1 MDRKKIAGLRPLEA
15 EKQVLKELIADPGLC
30 TLVQER
36 GLLRDHFS
44 MDSHRQLYEICIQGH
59 EDGEPQDMVV
69 LASRLIDKPD
79 LFKVYQTLISGSGMS
94 ANLPFYVR
102 LIQDRARRRSLMAM
116 SQKLQMSLL
125 DLDMETE
132 ELVGKA
138 QGVLQDLEGATRR
151 AWLEPRAVLQQL
163 QELDRVRRLATE
175 SGQSLG
181 VHTGITELDELLGL
195 HGLEPGHLCILA
207 ARPAMGKTALALQV
221 AQKAAREGRTV
232 AVVSLEMTSTEVMNR
247 MLIQATQVPS
257 DRMSFTQREVL
268 EAIDQIQTLPIF
280 IRDPQAG
287 SRTWEQIRG
296 AIQGL
301 HARSHL
307 DLIVLDYLQLIE
319 GPPSE
324 PALSR
329 VSRISRGLKLL
340 AVELGVP
347 IICLSQLSRGP
358 ESRDD
363 KRPRLS
369 DLRDSG
375 SIEQDADQV
384 LFPFRPGYYG
394 KGKEGEMEILVSK
407 NRHGSTGRAGA
418 RWKAET
424 MTVLGYGGRYASA

>member
-1 MDRKKIAGLRPLEA
+1 MDRRKIAGLRPLEA

-30 TLVQER
+30 TLVQEK
-36 GLLRDHFS
+36 GLQGGHFS
-44 MDSHRQLYEICIQGH
+44 MDSHKRLYEICMKGY
-59 EDGEPQDMVV
+59 EDGEPADLVV
-69 LASRLIDKPD
+69 LASKLMDKPE
-79 LFKVYQTLISGSGMS
+79 LFKVFQLLMSGAGLS

-102 LIQDRARRRSLMAM
+102 LIQDRARRRSLMTM
-116 SQKLQMSLL
+116 TQKLQMSLL

-138 QGVLQDLEGATRR
+138 QGVLQDLEGTTSK
-151 AWLEPRAVLQQL
+151 AWLQPRSILDQL
-163 QELDRVRRLATE
+163 QELDRIRKIANA

-181 VHTGITELDELLGL
+181 VHTGIRELDELLGL

-221 AQKAAREGRTV
+221 AQKACREGRTV
-232 AVVSLEMTSTEVMNR
+232 AIVSLEMTSTEVMNR
-247 MLIQATQVPS
+247 MLIQATQIPS
-257 DRMSFTQREVL
+257 DRMEFTSREVQ
-268 EAIDQIQTLPIF
+268 ETMGQISTLPLF

-287 SRTWEQIRG
+287 ARTWEQIRG

-324 PALSR
+324 PAISR

-384 LFPFRPGYYG
+384 LFPYRPGYYNQG
-394 KGKEGEMEILVSK
+394 RPDEMQVIVGK
-407 NRHGSTGRAGA
+407 NRHGSTGYAAA
-418 RWKAET
+418 RWKPQT
-424 MTVLGYGGRYASA
+424 MTVLSSGGRP